1 MCEKA
6 THKVSFC
13 LHGIVPKDLF
23 FRLVIG
29 IGHAFGFRLV
39 IGIGHAF
46 GFRLVIGIGHVF
58 GFRLVIWIGHVFGF
72 CLVFEF
78 HGIIEFD
85 CFVEVDLNLLDT
97 LMSDRIDAEG
107 DTVLIDEGFAAVGNM
122 IKLSDQVTAQTV
134 VVIRL

>member
-13 LHGIVPKDLF
+13 LPGIVPKDLF

-39 IGIGHAF
+39 IGIGY
-46 GFRLVIGIGHVF
+46 VF
-58 GFRLVIWIGHVFGF
+58 GFR
-72 CLVFEF
+72 LVFEF

-134 VVIRL
+134 IVITTETLTQV